1 MSAAEHRSHHGLAP
15 SAWIERFAH
24 LVPAGARLL
33 DVAAGGGR
41 HARFFA
47 GRGVHVV
54 AIDRDAD
61 ALATLHGVPGVET
74 RVADLEGA
82 AWPFADE
89 RFDALV
95 VVNYLHRALFP
106 QLLAALAP
114 DGALLYETFA
124 RGNEALGRPS
134 NPAFLLRES
143 ELLGLAH
150 GRLTIVAFEQG
161 RIDGERPAVVQ
172 RLAAVGRARRWP
184 PPLPSPES
192 GVRGELPEAG
202 TKRRKSSSR
211 IG

>member
-1 MSAAEHRSHHGLAP
+1 MSTTGHPPHDTLAP
-15 SAWIERFAH
+15 STWVERFAH

-33 DVAAGGGR
+33 DVAAGRGR

-47 GRGVHVV
+47 GRGVRVIAV
-54 AIDRDAD
+54 DRDAD
-61 ALATLHGVPGVET
+61 ALVALDGVPGVET

-82 AWPFADE
+82 AWPFTGA
-89 RFDALV
+89 RFDAIV

-124 RGNEALGRPS
+124 SGNEQFGRPS
-134 NPAFLLRES
+134 NPEFLLREG
-143 ELLGLAH
+143 ELLGMTRA
-150 GRLTIVAFEQG
+150 RLTVVAFEQG
-161 RIDGERPAVVQ
+161 RVGDARIAVVQ

-184 PPLPSPES
+184 PPLAAEAGGGPES
-192 GVRGELPEAG
+192 AG
-202 TKRRKSSSR
+202 DPATSRSSSSR